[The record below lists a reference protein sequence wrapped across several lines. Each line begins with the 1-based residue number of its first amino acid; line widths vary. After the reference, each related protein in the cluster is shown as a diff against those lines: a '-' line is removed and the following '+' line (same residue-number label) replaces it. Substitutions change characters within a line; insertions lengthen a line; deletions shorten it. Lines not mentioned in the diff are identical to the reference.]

1 MRILLQ
7 FPEGLKQK
15 ALAHAKALEKDG
27 NEVFISASPTFG
39 ACDLALDE
47 ARNIKADKLIHF
59 GHAEFHHVDFNVEY
73 IEYRIDAPLTL
84 LGESLAQMEGAK
96 TISVMTT
103 IQHIHQLDEIRKF
116 YEGNGKTVV
125 VGTPYGFAKRKGQIL
140 GCDIGSAASVDQK
153 VDMHVYFGG
162 GMFHPLGALLATKKP
177 FLVIEPF
184 ENKIER
190 IDRLRDTFRKRSM
203 GKVMRALDA
212 KRFGILVSTK
222 NGQHNMNLA
231 RIIKERVERA
241 GVFKNKL
248 LDVDY
253 ENATSALIHITG
265 GEDLTLGEANEIGR
279 IITEKISPNANVI
292 WGARIDPNYN
302 GKVEIIT
309 IFTGVESP
317 EMFGKKEGAES
328 RSSELGLGGI

>member
-15 ALAHAKALEKDG
+15 ALAHAKALEKEG

-241 GVFKNKL
+241 GFDAEILVANTFDFDSINNMLEFDALVNTACPRISVDDIDRTRKPL
-248 LDVDY
+248 L
-253 ENATSALIHITG
+253 S
-265 GEDLTLGEANEIGR
+265 ANELMEALRMKEELKAGR
-279 IITEKISPNANVI
+279 
-292 WGARIDPNYN
+292 RRD
-302 GKVEIIT
+302 
-309 IFTGVESP
+309 
-317 EMFGKKEGAES
+317 
-328 RSSELGLGGI
+328 